1 MNEAQVRAQLSGVTY
16 SDAIM
21 YYSMQKQ
28 DFINSYVQAIGG
40 QSQALARSYIA
51 DFFDAVNNDNFQGQ
65 AFGLANNLAERLEAA
80 VIKAMDGQDLSQFS
94 NLIQETDKKY
104 GELSEKARNQLQQTL
119 FEFFDL
125 NIMHQE
131 LEKTLITIKDY
142 NGGINT
148 QDMLTWA
155 KSYVSSKFYNKL
167 LGQEKTYGRRTVLAG
182 YFEEALVHN
191 ATNKLTK
198 HLKNSLGSFQ
208 TGSKRIV
215 SNRGSIETVFDEYF
229 NFFSK
234 DLSKDFEG
242 SVLID
247 ENRLLAGYG
256 AQIKLWNPPWSIK
269 KPRKSYPIFSN
280 ANLFAT
286 WGSQRSWIKGVL
298 YLQNKVP
305 QTLGDNVMYI
315 LGNSIYW
322 TCDLIQKFRE
332 DSYYL
337 AFHHDG
343 QKFTQTIAWETID
356 MSKPYKI

>member
-1 MNEAQVRAQLSGVTY
+1 MTEEQVRAQLSGVTY
-16 SDAIM
+16 SDAII
-21 YYSMQKQ
+21 YYSIQKQ
-28 DFINSYVQAIGG
+28 NFINSYVQAIGG

-51 DFFDAVNNDNFQGQ
+51 DFFDSVNADNFQSQ
-65 AFGLANNLAERLEAA
+65 AFGLANSLAERLEAA
-80 VIKAMDGQDLSQFS
+80 VAKAIDGQDLSQFS
-94 NLIQETDKKY
+94 NLIQDTSKKY
-104 GELSEKARNQLQQTL
+104 NELSEKARSQLQQTL

-125 NIMHQE
+125 NRLHQE
-131 LEKTLITIKDY
+131 LEKTLITIKDN

-148 QDMLTWA
+148 QDIITWA
-155 KSYVSSKFYNKL
+155 KSYVSSKFYNRL

-198 HLKNSLGSFQ
+198 HLQNNLGSFQ
-208 TGSKRIV
+208 TGSKKIV
-215 SNRGSIETVFDEYF
+215 SSRGSIETVFDEYF

-234 DLSKDFEG
+234 DLNKDFES

-247 ENRLLAGYG
+247 ENRLLTGYG
-256 AQIKLWNPPWSIK
+256 AQVKLWNPPWNIK
-269 KPRKSYPIFSN
+269 KPRKSYSISSN

-286 WGSQRSWIKGVL
+286 WGDQRSWIKGVI

-337 AFHHDG
+337 AFHHNG
-343 QKFTQTIAWETID
+343 EKFTQTIAWETID
-356 MSKPYKI
+356 MSKPYKT